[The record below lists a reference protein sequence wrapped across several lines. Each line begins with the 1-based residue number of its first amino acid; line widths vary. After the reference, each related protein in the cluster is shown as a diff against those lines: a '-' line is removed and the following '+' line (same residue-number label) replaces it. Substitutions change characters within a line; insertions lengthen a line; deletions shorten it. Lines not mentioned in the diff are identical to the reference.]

1 MISLSAG
8 HWKLCP
14 KGRFWPVI
22 VFSLAGFLAG
32 CQEDDRAARTTTSQA
47 SELAESRIDLATSS
61 LLNTLGQTGSETAQ
75 RLEASEPKTLSWN
88 PPLTRE
94 DGSALSPGQIAG
106 FRIYYR
112 LRHQDSYSV
121 IPIDDPSV
129 TSFTLGDFS
138 AGAYEFAITTVDVNG
153 LESQRSDPVIA
164 DLI

>member
-1 MISLSAG
+1 MPALV
-8 HWKLCP
+8 L
-14 KGRFWPVI
+14 
-22 VFSLAGFLAG
+22 SLAVFLGG
-32 CQEDDRAARTTTSQA
+32 CQEDDRAARTTASQA
-47 SELAESRIDLATSS
+47 SELAENRIDLATNS
-61 LLNTLGQTGSETAQ
+61 LLDTFGQTGPETLQ
-75 RLEASEPKTLSWN
+75 RAVSSEPKTLSWN

-112 LRHQDSYSV
+112 LRHQDSYSI
-121 IPIDDPSV
+121 IPINDPSV

-153 LESQRSDPVIA
+153 LESQRSDPVTA